1 MRKLLGLSGLVL
13 WLSMTGAAQ
22 AKLTIYY
29 LRHAEAGHN
38 VVAKFVASGI
48 PTNQWPAYVGHGDI
62 FTPDGEAQVRG
73 VTTNLLAYKFD
84 FIAVSPTWRTR
95 QTILPFLKAT
105 GRTAEIWPELTEVGL
120 EATNSEPVIPE
131 VVIGHEPLKVPQDEQ
146 TSFKFRLDSAGCC
159 EMWATNVAQV
169 TWQAKQVL
177 DLLRTRFGKRDA
189 TVLLVGHGTAGRT
202 LIRYLTRQPSWN
214 EDWLHNA
221 ALWMAVEKPGGT
233 FELKL
238 LNGAPYPAAPPH

>member
-1 MRKLLGLSGLVL
+1 MKKILRWSGYVLLGLAS
-13 WLSMTGAAQ
+13 TAQ

-29 LRHAEAGHN
+29 LRHAEGGHN
-38 VVAKFVASGI
+38 VVRRFVESGI
-48 PTNQWPAYVGHGDI
+48 PTNQWPAYVGHSDI

-105 GRTAEIWPELTEVGL
+105 GRTAEIWPELTEVAQ
-120 EATNSEPVIPE
+120 ESTNSASVASEL
-131 VVIGHEPLKVPQDEQ
+131 VVGHDPIELSKDEQ
-146 TSFKFRLDSAGCC
+146 TCFKLRLDPAGCC
-159 EMWATNVAQV
+159 ELVVTNMAQATGE
-169 TWQAKQVL
+169 AKQVL
-177 DLLRTRFGKRDA
+177 KLLRARFGKRDT
-189 TVLLVGHGTAGRT
+189 TVLLVGHGAAGRT

-214 EDWLHNA
+214 ADWLHNA
-221 ALWMAVEKPGGT
+221 ALWMAVEKPDGT

-238 LNGAPYPAAPPH
+238 LNGAPFPAAPPH